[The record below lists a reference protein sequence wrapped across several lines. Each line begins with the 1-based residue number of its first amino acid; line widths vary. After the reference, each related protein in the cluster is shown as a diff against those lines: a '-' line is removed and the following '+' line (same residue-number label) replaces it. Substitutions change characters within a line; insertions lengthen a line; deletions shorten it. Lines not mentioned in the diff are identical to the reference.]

1 MVVFKTTLHLRHLQ
15 VTKLIEDSCSTKIT
29 KTAIQQE
36 KIIDWL
42 VDNEV
47 LSIALEGTFAGLSC

>member
-1 MVVFKTTLHLRHLQ
+1 MINNSYFWYLQ

-47 LSIALEGTFAGLSC
+47 LSIALEGTFEFSV